1 VPRVERIAQPRQHI
15 CDRIGQPHRFASPRT
30 AVRLPRRWCLCFT
43 PRNPQRLRFPCALTT
58 ARRALP
64 MSQPDFPSKPNHL
77 PGRLHDAWNLALER
91 ERAEAQAADA
101 ELAQERARTP
111 AQVAAVVLAAGK
123 LRLPFVFHAF
133 CSSCHFAPDL
143 CFADSL
149 LRRSL
154 LRRSLLHFRRTI
166 PVTVTQPGTAAPSRA
181 AARGHGRRSS
191 P

>member
-1 VPRVERIAQPRQHI
+1 
-15 CDRIGQPHRFASPRT
+15 
-30 AVRLPRRWCLCFT
+30 
-43 PRNPQRLRFPCALTT
+43 
-58 ARRALP
+58 
-64 MSQPDFPSKPNHL
+64 MSQPDFHSKPNHL

-143 CFADSL
+143 YFADLCFADLCFADLYFTSPIFYCT
-149 LRRSL
+149 S
-154 LRRSLLHFRRTI
+154 FE
-166 PVTVTQPGTAAPSRA
+166 PSPY
-181 AARGHGRRSS
+181 SYS
-191 P
+191 